1 MRAGNIGFS
10 EFLDFTFSGGCL
22 QTAYFCNRPLQ
33 WLVKTRCYQFPHKK
47 YSLFI
52 VILNEQFLFTLVPSL
67 TVYST
72 SLVLGTEKS
81 EPDCL
86 LELMI
91 GGFPELSVQTGLP
104 QLTLT
109 SSLVALSIVM
119 SVGQK
124 PQVGGSVS
132 KEIVNKKN
140 RISWKQENRNIER
153 RWPYCF
159 ASPVEGTGG
168 SKPPVSYLLLP
179 VAPLCPVD
187 IAKYYATLWNF
198 SQFLP
203 VPDTLRILLPAFSFL
218 ASP

>member
-1 MRAGNIGFS
+1 MSRKS
-10 EFLDFTFSGGCL
+10 LDVTIFNT
-22 QTAYFCNRPLQ
+22 
-33 WLVKTRCYQFPHKK
+33 K

-91 GGFPELSVQTGLP
+91 GGFPELSVQTGLA

-109 SSLVALSIVM
+109 SCLVALSIVM

-132 KEIVNKKN
+132 KKFLKKLECQAIKMN
-140 RISWKQENRNIER
+140 QNIPR
-153 RWPYCF
+153 C
-159 ASPVEGTGG
+159 
-168 SKPPVSYLLLP
+168 
-179 VAPLCPVD
+179 
-187 IAKYYATLWNF
+187 
-198 SQFLP
+198 
-203 VPDTLRILLPAFSFL
+203 
-218 ASP
+218 